1 MTDQTIRL
9 TVNVSDSQNMDAEEL
24 NSLTKQLRDE
34 LLNTDVKEVS
44 FVSEGKAP
52 EGSRAV
58 DPVTLG
64 TLLVAFSASG
74 GVFTTLISTIQAWLS
89 RDEKH
94 SITLEGGDGSKIT
107 VTGHPSA
114 EEMQL
119 IETWKRKNL
128 GA

>member
-9 TVNVSDSQNMDAEEL
+9 TLNVHDTQGTDAEEL
-24 NSLTKQLRDE
+24 STLTQQLRDE
-34 LLNTDVKEVS
+34 LLDTDVKEVS
-44 FVSEGKAP
+44 FISEDNAP

-64 TLLVAFSASG
+64 TLVVAFAASG
-74 GVFTTLISTIQAWLS
+74 GVFTTLINTLQSWLS

-94 SITLEGGDGSKIT
+94 SITLEGADGNKIT
-107 VTGHPSA
+107 ITGRPSP
-114 EEMQL
+114 EEKQL
-119 IETWKRKNL
+119 IETWKSKNL

>member
-9 TVNVSDSQNMDAEEL
+9 TLNVYDTQGTDADEL
-24 NSLTKQLRDE
+24 STLTQQLRDE
-34 LLNTDVKEVS
+34 LLETDVKEVR
-44 FVSEGKAP
+44 FISEDNAP

-64 TLLVAFSASG
+64 TLAVTFAASG
-74 GVFTTLISTIQAWLS
+74 GVFTTLINTIQAWLL

-94 SITLEGGDGSKIT
+94 SITLEGPDGNKIT
-107 VTGHPSA
+107 ITGRPSR
-114 EEMQL
+114 EEKQL
-119 IETWKRKNL
+119 VETWIRKNL